1 MNALV
6 GIFKSPIISWII
18 DLDVSWSSFNNRSR
32 STKTSS
38 SFHLQSTST
47 IKFNSFNNEN
57 FYHYL
62 YSQFVN
68 TYITDGFMNGNSPS
82 KKLSSIIYGMS
93 IITIPMDLQTNK
105 VHQKNLH
112 ASFCRYLH

>member
-1 MNALV
+1 
-6 GIFKSPIISWII
+6 
-18 DLDVSWSSFNNRSR
+18 
-32 STKTSS
+32 
-38 SFHLQSTST
+38 
-47 IKFNSFNNEN
+47 
-57 FYHYL
+57 
-62 YSQFVN
+62 
-68 TYITDGFMNGNSPS
+68 MNGNSPS